1 MLAASSVTVVTAHR
15 VNSCERRF
23 KDSTTATSVS
33 GLCSN
38 SGNCERSDSRS
49 RAEKGYVWWRRRRH
63 WVMPKRDMIAR
74 SMLLKVLI
82 TAWGSSVSG
91 WSTGW

>member
-1 MLAASSVTVVTAHR
+1 MLAASSGTVVTVHR
-15 VNSCERRF
+15 VSSCDRRF

-33 GLCSN
+33 GFCSN

-49 RAEKGYVWWRRRRH
+49 RAEMGYVWWRRRRH

-74 SMLLKVLI
+74 SKLLKSLI
-82 TAWGSSVSG
+82 TAWVSSVSG
-91 WSTGW
+91 RSTGW